1 MNSTSSEDLYPFPF
15 VARSTRVTLS
25 CIEEASARCFCR
37 VSWVVTIGDSNIF
50 VKDLRQFGNLVQGL
64 CC

>member
-1 MNSTSSEDLYPFPF
+1 MNSASSEDLYPFPL

-25 CIEEASARCFCR
+25 CIEASARCFCR
-37 VSWVVTIGDSNIF
+37 VNWVVTIGDLNIF
-50 VKDLRQFGNLVQGL
+50 VKDLRQFGNRVQGL